1 MEQIISY
8 SQNFED
14 IMLWRALKSVEK
26 GFYIDVGAFSPD
38 ADSVTRLFYE
48 KGWTGINIEP
58 NPLFLNSLKDRR
70 PRDLNLPFAVSETSC
85 FKEFHISENPGLS
98 TLSDSVASEHRQKL
112 NLAFKKINVE
122 VISLV
127 DVWNRYISI
136 NSPVHFLKV
145 DVEGSELAVLRGND
159 WRCNRPWIV
168 VVEATYPMS
177 PVECY
182 QMWEHILLDADY
194 LFAYADG
201 LNRFYVSREHSH
213 LLETFKYP
221 PNVFDNFILS
231 SQKHLSLKLNVLERN
246 FEEESER
253 ARNAETAVKEMQNR
267 LDQETD
273 RARSAEA
280 ALQEMQNRLDQETD
294 RARSAEAAL
303 QEMQNRLDQETDRAR
318 SAEAALQEMQNR
330 LDRETDRARS
340 AEVRNQILEDQIQRM
355 VNSRSWKLTEPLRYI
370 NSKRKKILKNM
381 SISCF
386 IKNKIRKI
394 LKNIYYLIKRNN
406 KINRFILK
414 ILNHFPI
421 LKRKMVKAIIGNND
435 LIQNSLYTYSN
446 LNDLSQLSSRAVRIY
461 VDLKKTIELRQKG
474 K

>member
-267 LDQETD
+267 LE
-273 RARSAEA
+273 
-280 ALQEMQNRLDQETD
+280 
-294 RARSAEAAL
+294 
-303 QEMQNRLDQETDRAR
+303 
-318 SAEAALQEMQNR
+318 
-330 LDRETDRARS
+330 RETDRARN
-340 AEVRNQILEDQIQRM
+340 AEARNQILEDQIQRM
-355 VNSRSWKLTEPLRYI
+355 LNSRSWKLTKPLRFL
-370 NSKRKKILKNM
+370 NSQRRKLSEHGFNARLKALAKEIFHFNVVY
-381 SISCF
+381 
-386 IKNKIRKI
+386 
-394 LKNIYYLIKRNN
+394 LKSHPRIFFYIKR
-406 KINRFILK
+406 IAIHLRL
-414 ILNHFPI
+414 FPR
-421 LKRKMVKAIIGNND
+421 LHSFYHK
-435 LIQNSLYTYSN
+435 S
-446 LNDLSQLSSRAVRIY
+446 LSSQYNRHSFKESSECPSEMTPYARDIFEQ
-461 VDLKKTIELRQKG
+461 LLASRRRRESQ
-474 K
+474 

>member
-267 LDQETD
+267 LE
-273 RARSAEA
+273 
-280 ALQEMQNRLDQETD
+280 
-294 RARSAEAAL
+294 
-303 QEMQNRLDQETDRAR
+303 
-318 SAEAALQEMQNR
+318 
-330 LDRETDRARS
+330 RETDRARN
-340 AEVRNQILEDQIQRM
+340 AEARNQILEDQIQRM
-355 VNSRSWKLTEPLRYI
+355 LNSRSWKLTKPLRFL
-370 NSKRKKILKNM
+370 NSQRRKLSEHGFNARLKALAKEIFHFNVVY
-381 SISCF
+381 
-386 IKNKIRKI
+386 
-394 LKNIYYLIKRNN
+394 LKSHPRIFFYIKR
-406 KINRFILK
+406 IAIHLRL
-414 ILNHFPI
+414 FPR
-421 LKRKMVKAIIGNND
+421 LHSFYHK
-435 LIQNSLYTYSN
+435 S
-446 LNDLSQLSSRAVRIY
+446 LSSQYNRPSSMESSECPSEMTPYARDIFEQ
-461 VDLKKTIELRQKG
+461 LLASRRRRESQ
-474 K
+474 

>member
-70 PRDLNLPFAVSETSC
+70 SRDLNLPFAVSETSG
-85 FKEFHISENPGLS
+85 FREFHISENTGLS

-201 LNRFYVSREHSH
+201 LNRFYVSREQSH
-213 LLETFKYP
+213 LMETFKYP

-231 SQKHLSLKLNVLERN
+231 SQKHLSLKLNALERN

-267 LDQETD
+267 LE
-273 RARSAEA
+273 
-280 ALQEMQNRLDQETD
+280 
-294 RARSAEAAL
+294 
-303 QEMQNRLDQETDRAR
+303 
-318 SAEAALQEMQNR
+318 
-330 LDRETDRARS
+330 RETDRARN
-340 AEVRNQILEDQIQRM
+340 AEARNQILEDQIQRM
-355 VNSRSWKLTEPLRYI
+355 LNSRSWKLTKPLRFLNSQRRKLLEQGFNARLKALAKEIFHFNVVYLKSHPRIFFYI
-370 NSKRKKILKNM
+370 KQIAIHLRL
-381 SISCF
+381 
-386 IKNKIRKI
+386 
-394 LKNIYYLIKRNN
+394 
-406 KINRFILK
+406 
-414 ILNHFPI
+414 FPR
-421 LKRKMVKAIIGNND
+421 LHSFYHK
-435 LIQNSLYTYSN
+435 S
-446 LNDLSQLSSRAVRIY
+446 LSSQYNRPS
-461 VDLKKTIELRQKG
+461 LKGASECPSEMTPYARDIFEQLLASRKRRESQ
-474 K
+474 

>member
-1 MEQIISY
+1 MGGRASFPQKAIRAIHEGRMMEQIISY

-267 LDQETD
+267 LE
-273 RARSAEA
+273 
-280 ALQEMQNRLDQETD
+280 
-294 RARSAEAAL
+294 
-303 QEMQNRLDQETDRAR
+303 
-318 SAEAALQEMQNR
+318 
-330 LDRETDRARS
+330 RETDRARN
-340 AEVRNQILEDQIQRM
+340 AEARNQILEDQIQRM
-355 VNSRSWKLTEPLRYI
+355 LNSRSWKLTKPLRFL
-370 NSKRKKILKNM
+370 NSQRRKLSEHGFNARLKALAKEIFHFNVVY
-381 SISCF
+381 
-386 IKNKIRKI
+386 
-394 LKNIYYLIKRNN
+394 LKSHPRIFFYIKR
-406 KINRFILK
+406 IAIHLRL
-414 ILNHFPI
+414 FPR
-421 LKRKMVKAIIGNND
+421 LHSFYHK
-435 LIQNSLYTYSN
+435 S
-446 LNDLSQLSSRAVRIY
+446 LSSQYNRPSSMESSECPSEMTPYARDIFEQ
-461 VDLKKTIELRQKG
+461 LLASRRRRESQ
-474 K
+474 

>member
-145 DVEGSELAVLRGND
+145 DVEGSELAVLGGND

-267 LDQETD
+267 LE
-273 RARSAEA
+273 
-280 ALQEMQNRLDQETD
+280 
-294 RARSAEAAL
+294 
-303 QEMQNRLDQETDRAR
+303 
-318 SAEAALQEMQNR
+318 
-330 LDRETDRARS
+330 RETDRARN
-340 AEVRNQILEDQIQRM
+340 AEARNQILEDQIQRM
-355 VNSRSWKLTEPLRYI
+355 LNSRSWKLTKPLRFL
-370 NSKRKKILKNM
+370 NSQRRKLSEHGFNARLKALAKEIFHFNVVY
-381 SISCF
+381 
-386 IKNKIRKI
+386 
-394 LKNIYYLIKRNN
+394 LKSHPRIFFYIKR
-406 KINRFILK
+406 IAIHLRL
-414 ILNHFPI
+414 FPR
-421 LKRKMVKAIIGNND
+421 LHSFYHK
-435 LIQNSLYTYSN
+435 S
-446 LNDLSQLSSRAVRIY
+446 LSSQYNRPSSMESSECPSEMTPYARDIFEQ
-461 VDLKKTIELRQKG
+461 LLASRRRRESQ
-474 K
+474 

>member
-267 LDQETD
+267 LE
-273 RARSAEA
+273 
-280 ALQEMQNRLDQETD
+280 
-294 RARSAEAAL
+294 
-303 QEMQNRLDQETDRAR
+303 
-318 SAEAALQEMQNR
+318 
-330 LDRETDRARS
+330 RETDRARN
-340 AEVRNQILEDQIQRM
+340 AEARNQILEDQIQRM
-355 VNSRSWKLTEPLRYI
+355 LNSRSWKLTKPLRFL
-370 NSKRKKILKNM
+370 NSQRRKLSEHGFNARLKALAKEIFHFNVVY
-381 SISCF
+381 
-386 IKNKIRKI
+386 
-394 LKNIYYLIKRNN
+394 LKSHPRIFFYIKR
-406 KINRFILK
+406 IAIHLRL
-414 ILNHFPI
+414 FPR
-421 LKRKMVKAIIGNND
+421 LHSFYHK
-435 LIQNSLYTYSN
+435 S
-446 LNDLSQLSSRAVRIY
+446 LSSQYNRPSSMESSECPSEMTPYARDIFEQ
-461 VDLKKTIELRQKG
+461 LLASRKRRESR
-474 K
+474 

>member
-70 PRDLNLPFAVSETSC
+70 PRDLNLPFAVSETSG

-267 LDQETD
+267 LE
-273 RARSAEA
+273 
-280 ALQEMQNRLDQETD
+280 
-294 RARSAEAAL
+294 
-303 QEMQNRLDQETDRAR
+303 
-318 SAEAALQEMQNR
+318 
-330 LDRETDRARS
+330 RETDRARN
-340 AEVRNQILEDQIQRM
+340 AEARNQILEDQIQRM
-355 VNSRSWKLTEPLRYI
+355 LNSRSWKLTKPLRFL
-370 NSKRKKILKNM
+370 NSQRRKLSEHGFNARLKALAKEIFHFNVVY
-381 SISCF
+381 
-386 IKNKIRKI
+386 
-394 LKNIYYLIKRNN
+394 LKSHPRIFFYIKR
-406 KINRFILK
+406 IAIHLRL
-414 ILNHFPI
+414 FPR
-421 LKRKMVKAIIGNND
+421 LHSFYHK
-435 LIQNSLYTYSN
+435 S
-446 LNDLSQLSSRAVRIY
+446 LSSQYNRPSSMESSECPSEMTPYARDIF
-461 VDLKKTIELRQKG
+461 E
-474 K
+474 

>member
-145 DVEGSELAVLRGND
+145 DVEGSELAVLGGND

-280 ALQEMQNRLDQETD
+280 ALQEMQNRLDRETD
-294 RARSAEAAL
+294 RARSAEATV
-303 QEMQNRLDQETDRAR
+303 QEMQ
-318 SAEAALQEMQNR
+318 SR
-330 LDRETDRARS
+330 LDRETERARN

-355 VNSRSWKLTEPLRYI
+355 LNSRSWKLTKPLRFL
-370 NSKRKKILKNM
+370 NSQRRKLSEHGFNARLKALAKEIFHFNVVY
-381 SISCF
+381 
-386 IKNKIRKI
+386 
-394 LKNIYYLIKRNN
+394 LKSHPRIFFYIKR
-406 KINRFILK
+406 IAIHLRL
-414 ILNHFPI
+414 FPR
-421 LKRKMVKAIIGNND
+421 LHSFYHK
-435 LIQNSLYTYSN
+435 S
-446 LNDLSQLSSRAVRIY
+446 LSSQYNRPSSMESSECPSEMTPYARDIFEQ
-461 VDLKKTIELRQKG
+461 LLASRRRRESQ
-474 K
+474 